1 MILPLLC
8 DPTGGLLTTAL
19 LGLGALGSAAG
30 GAAALA
36 NKPKAPSVPVAAQ
49 PPTPAAQPAA
59 PPSNLTNTQGPS
71 FLAAASTVPQ
81 VNQPGKTLL
90 GQ

>member
-1 MILPLLC
+1 MIHFILA
-8 DPTGGLLTTAL
+8 DPTGGILTTGL
-19 LGLGALGSAAG
+19 LALGALGSAAG

-36 NKPKAPSVPVAAQ
+36 NKPKSPTTPIAAQ
-49 PPTPAAQPAA
+49 PPSPVTQPAT

-71 FLAAASTVPQ
+71 FLAAASAVPQ